1 MKIYKLNKIFAN
13 SAYLFAKY
21 AKSAYTIIIMKPE
34 EFKKWRKSLELSQ
47 KNAAEMLGLKI
58 RIIQYYEKG
67 KKGKKTINIPKYI
80 QLACLAL
87 EIQNKINKI

>member
-1 MKIYKLNKIFAN
+1 LKIYRLNKIFAQ
-13 SAYLFAKY
+13 SAYLFANY
-21 AKSAYTIIIMKPE
+21 AKVAYIIIMKPE
-34 EFKKWRKSLELSQ
+34 EFKKWRKSLGLSQ

-80 QLACLAL
+80 QLACAAL

>member
-1 MKIYKLNKIFAN
+1 MSGLREQSDQICSVIQCSIKG
-13 SAYLFAKY
+13 S
-21 AKSAYTIIIMKPE
+21 PE
-34 EFKKWRKSLELSQ
+34 EFKKWRKSLGLSQ

-80 QLACLAL
+80 QLACAAL

>member
-1 MKIYKLNKIFAN
+1 MKINKFNKLFAK
-13 SAYLFAKY
+13 SAYLFANY
-21 AKSAYTIIIMKPE
+21 ASVAYIIIMKPE
-34 EFKKWRKSLELSQ
+34 EFKKWRKSLGLSQ

>member
-1 MKIYKLNKIFAN
+1 MKINKFNKLFAK
-13 SAYLFAKY
+13 SAYLFANY
-21 AKSAYTIIIMKPE
+21 ASIAYIIIIMKPE
-34 EFKKWRKSLELSQ
+34 EFKKWRKSLGLSQ

>member
-1 MKIYKLNKIFAN
+1 MNK
-13 SAYLFAKY
+13 
-21 AKSAYTIIIMKPE
+21 E
-34 EFKKWRKSLELSQ
+34 QFKKWRKKNGFSQ
-47 KNAAEMLGLKI
+47 AEAAETLGLK
-58 RIIQYYEKG
+58 RRMIQYYEKG

>member
-1 MKIYKLNKIFAN
+1 MKIYRLNKIFAQ
-13 SAYLFAKY
+13 SAYLFANY
-21 AKSAYTIIIMKPE
+21 AKVAYIIIMKPE
-34 EFKKWRKSLELSQ
+34 EFKKWRKSLGLSQ
-47 KNAAEMLGLKI
+47 KNAAETLGLKI

>member
-1 MKIYKLNKIFAN
+1 MQ
-13 SAYLFAKY
+13 
-21 AKSAYTIIIMKPE
+21 PE
-34 EFKKWRKSLELSQ
+34 EFKKWRKSLGLSQ

-80 QLACLAL
+80 QLACVAL
-87 EIQNKINKI
+87 ETQNKINKI

>member
-13 SAYLFAKY
+13 SAYLFANY
-21 AKSAYTIIIMKPE
+21 AKVAYTIIIMQPE
-34 EFKKWRKSLELSQ
+34 EFKKWRKSLGLSQ

-87 EIQNKINKI
+87 EIQHKINKI